1 MTLDGKKVVV
11 IGGSSGIGF
20 SAAKFALEEGAD
32 VTIGSR
38 SLEKLEA
45 AKSKLGG
52 KINICVIDT
61 TDDQSVS
68 ETFNAFGTCDHV
80 VCSVPGALFGAVKD
94 LDIDQAQRSL
104 NAKFWGCVRV
114 AKYAQINSTGS
125 LTFVSGQMARRP
137 IKNFLA
143 GAAANA
149 AVDILARGL
158 AVELAPVRVNS
169 VAPGFIDTP
178 LHSRMPREEIERRI
192 REAEKT
198 LPAGR
203 VGHADDIGMMILQ
216 IMQNGFLTGSV
227 IEVDGGRAAL

>member
-1 MTLDGKKVVV
+1 MSLENKKIV
-11 IGGSSGIGF
+11 IVGGSSGIGL
-20 SAAKFALEEGAD
+20 SAAKLALQEGAK
-32 VTIGSR
+32 VIIGSR
-38 SLEKLEA
+38 SLDNLEK
-45 AKSKLGG
+45 AKSELGG
-52 KINICVIDT
+52 NANIQVIVT
-61 TDDQSVS
+61 TDDDSVS
-68 ETFNAFGTCDHV
+68 AAFDAIGVCDHV
-80 VCSVPGALFGAVKD
+80 VCSAPGAAFGAVKSMN
-94 LDIDQAQRSL
+94 IEEAQKGL

-114 AKYAQINSTGS
+114 AKYSQIAPTGS

-149 AVDILARGL
+149 AVDVLARGL

-169 VAPGFIDTP
+169 IAPGFIDTP
-178 LHSRMPREEIERRI
+178 LHSRMPQEEIERRI
-192 REAEKT
+192 KEAEKM

-203 VGHADDIGMMILQ
+203 VGHPDDIGMMILQ